1 MIMNGLEEYIKR
13 HGRHLTERLAL
24 DSTEVRWSAA
34 KVRKAVERRVYYNV
48 TKSTVGDMVYLA
60 NEYHARC
67 PRHHKV
73 QCIKYVLRIVG
84 DVAMEGYAFDDWL
97 ARDGSVDLGEYM

>member
-1 MIMNGLEEYIKR
+1 MIMKGLEEYIKR

-24 DSTEVRWSAA
+24 DSTVVRWNAA
-34 KVRKAVERRVYYNV
+34 KVRKAVEGRIYYNV
-48 TKSTVGDMVYLA
+48 TGSTVGDMVYLV

-84 DVAMEGYAFDDWL
+84 DMALEGKAFDDWL
-97 ARDGSVDLGEYM
+97 AKDSTVDLCRYT